1 MKNIEMFWNAILVGN
16 FSLLQEIW
24 RHTLINMKD
33 RITNVI
39 LVKNGL
45 QHLDIWRLTSRL
57 SMRNKKISIVILA
70 ENHLIYLIIWRITLR
85 KFIKDKSG
93 HLKRHIKT
101 YNVEEHIT
109 KFCKLYIAEQAVKH
123 FQLKTMKHFFSFAC
137 RDIGSRNVNL

>member
-1 MKNIEMFWNAILVGN
+1 MWFLWKIVHNIWIFEDTHQDNSWRTKKMTNAIFVDN
-16 FSLLQEIW
+16 PSLKQFIW
-24 RHTLINMKD
+24 RI
-33 RITNVI
+33 IT
-39 LVKNGL
+39 
-45 QHLDIWRLTSRL
+45 RL
-57 SMRNKKISIVILA
+57 SMRNKKISNVILA
-70 ENHLIYLIIWRITLR
+70 ENHLIYLIIWRITSR